1 MAGVAITRPAGLTA
15 MIDRMLEADDD
26 RRMIAVLRDQLNERR
41 DRWRTIGYRLN
52 LLGYGIA
59 ALAGFGA
66 ARALFLL

>member
-1 MAGVAITRPAGLTA
+1 
-15 MIDRMLEADDD
+15 
-26 RRMIAVLRDQLNERR
+26 MIAVLRDQINERR